1 MIEITFTAP
10 RRHDGVVE
18 WDLIAVLHIEGTHLE
33 VEGDQDFAEVRD
45 IELLDEDTGQ
55 TVTFDADPERWA
67 RNLPQ
72 AFRSGDLVCRVTA
85 DSAPHASAREAF
97 ATNA

>member
-10 RRHDGVVE
+10 HRRHGVVE
-18 WDLIAVLHIEGTHLE
+18 WEVVAVLHIEGTQLE

-45 IELLDEDTGQ
+45 IELLDVDTGQ
-55 TVTFDADPERWA
+55 TVTCDADPERWA

-72 AFRSGDLVCRVTA
+72 AFRSGDLVCRLTA
-85 DSAPHASAREAF
+85 DSAPHASDRDAI

>member
-10 RRHDGVVE
+10 RRYDGVVE

-33 VEGDQDFAEVRD
+33 VEGDQGFAEVRD
-45 IELLDEDTGQ
+45 IELLDVDTGQ

-72 AFRSGDLVCRVTA
+72 AFRSGDLVCRVTGE
-85 DSAPHASAREAF
+85 SAQHSTAREAI

>member
-10 RRHDGVVE
+10 RHHDGAVAWEVV
-18 WDLIAVLHIEGTHLE
+18 AVLHIDGTHLE

-55 TVTFDADPERWA
+55 TVAFDVDPERWA

-72 AFRSGDLVCRVTA
+72 AFRSGDLVCHVTG
-85 DSAPHASAREAF
+85 DSAPHATARAAI

>member
-10 RRHDGVVE
+10 GRHDGAMEWEVV
-18 WDLIAVLHIEGTHLE
+18 AVLHIEGAHLE
-33 VEGDQDFAEVRD
+33 VEGDQDFTEVRD

-72 AFRSGDLVCRVTA
+72 AFAAAISCA
-85 DSAPHASAREAF
+85 A
-97 ATNA
+97 

>member
-10 RRHDGVVE
+10 HRRHGVVE
-18 WDLIAVLHIEGTHLE
+18 WEVVAVLHIEGTHLE

-55 TVTFDADPERWA
+55 TVTFDADPSRWA

-85 DSAPHASAREAF
+85 DPASHATAREAITTT
-97 ATNA
+97 A

>member
-10 RRHDGVVE
+10 RRHDGAVAWEVV
-18 WDLIAVLHIEGTHLE
+18 AVLHIDGTRLE
-33 VEGDQDFAEVRD
+33 VEGDQDFADVRD
-45 IELLDEDTGQ
+45 IELLDEDTGE
-55 TVTFDADPERWA
+55 TVTFDADPARWA

-72 AFRSGDLVCRVTA
+72 AFRSGDLVCNVTGDA
-85 DSAPHASAREAF
+85 APHANPREAI

>member
-10 RRHDGVVE
+10 HRRHGVVE
-18 WDLIAVLHIEGTHLE
+18 WQVIAVLHIEGAHLE
-33 VEGDQDFAEVRD
+33 VEGDQDLAEVRD
-45 IELLDEDTGQ
+45 IELLDVDTGQ
-55 TVTFDADPERWA
+55 TVTFDADPARWA

-72 AFRSGDLVCRVTA
+72 AFRSGDLVCNVTGDA
-85 DSAPHASAREAF
+85 APQATAREAI